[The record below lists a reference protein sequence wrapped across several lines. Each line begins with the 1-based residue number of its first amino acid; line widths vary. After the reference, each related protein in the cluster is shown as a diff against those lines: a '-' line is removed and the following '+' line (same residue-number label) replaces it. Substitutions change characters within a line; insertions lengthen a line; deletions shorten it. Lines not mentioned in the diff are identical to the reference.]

1 MKLIKAMTAVM
12 AAAGALTI
20 CTAVT
25 AYAEDKVSKERIID
39 ELWGTYYERGY
50 EGGIYPESSLYYH
63 VLENWI
69 DAHYDEDGNDFY
81 DMYSINQE
89 WSRYFNNEY
98 KEEWE
103 WDSEDSEEYYTV
115 RNKDTDEV
123 YTIDLDE
130 NGMWVM
136 LDGNGKVY
144 DTFEPHGGD
153 NSMYKGM
160 DLSDIGVFDYNYNGR
175 RDEIQK
181 ELNGGEAEEEVPE
194 ENESEL
200 HGENDNNDTSTPRV
214 TGMKQ
219 SKAGTAKSS
228 KTESSSE
235 AAAAAGSASAPD
247 SAEKSEKSSAVPL
260 VIGIV
265 AFGGVAAGVIYA
277 VRKRG
282 KK

>member
-1 MKLIKAMTAVM
+1 MKPIKAMTAVM

-39 ELWGTYYERGY
+39 ELWGTYYECGY

-200 HGENDNNDTSTPRV
+200 HGEKANDDTSTPRV

-219 SKAGTAKSS
+219 DKAGTAKSS